1 MRGELVAAGEDGR
14 GVERFLDRSG
24 EAGEAAGV
32 RAGDHRAQEGL
43 AGHAGPVGALAA
55 DQFALDDRG
64 GQSGRAGAVGD
75 VLPDGARADH
85 NDVVREGIRLR
96 HGVSLVGGVRR
107 GHMGTC
113 AEYPPCRQCCA
124 DGYSPE
130 TRKRE
135 YLMTS
140 TVELTKE
147 NFDQTVTDNEFVL
160 IDFWASW
167 CGPCRQFAPVY
178 EKAAEANPDLVFG
191 KVDTEAQ
198 PELAQAFGISSIP
211 TLMIVRDQ
219 VAVFAQP
226 GALPEAALT
235 DVIGQ
240 ARKLDMDEVR
250 KAVAEQQ
257 AQAGQNGEGG
267 Q

>member
-1 MRGELVAAGEDGR
+1 
-14 GVERFLDRSG
+14 
-24 EAGEAAGV
+24 
-32 RAGDHRAQEGL
+32 
-43 AGHAGPVGALAA
+43 
-55 DQFALDDRG
+55 
-64 GQSGRAGAVGD
+64 
-75 VLPDGARADH
+75 
-85 NDVVREGIRLR
+85 
-96 HGVSLVGGVRR
+96 
-107 GHMGTC
+107 
-113 AEYPPCRQCCA
+113 
-124 DGYSPE
+124 
-130 TRKRE
+130 
-135 YLMTS
+135 MTS

-160 IDFWASW
+160 IDFWAEW
-167 CGPCRQFAPVY
+167 CGPCKQFGPVY

-257 AQAGQNGEGG
+257 AQAGQNGQEGQEG
-267 Q
+267 QEGQ

>member
-1 MRGELVAAGEDGR
+1 
-14 GVERFLDRSG
+14 
-24 EAGEAAGV
+24 
-32 RAGDHRAQEGL
+32 
-43 AGHAGPVGALAA
+43 
-55 DQFALDDRG
+55 
-64 GQSGRAGAVGD
+64 
-75 VLPDGARADH
+75 
-85 NDVVREGIRLR
+85 
-96 HGVSLVGGVRR
+96 
-107 GHMGTC
+107 
-113 AEYPPCRQCCA
+113 
-124 DGYSPE
+124 
-130 TRKRE
+130 
-135 YLMTS
+135 MTS

-160 IDFWASW
+160 IDFWAEW
-167 CGPCRQFAPVY
+167 CGPCKQFGPVY
-178 EKAAEANPDLVFG
+178 EKAAKANPDLVFG

-240 ARKLDMDEVR
+240 ARNLDMDEVR

-257 AQAGQNGEGG
+257 AQAGQEGG